1 MKALLCLHGLLS
13 SDKDFDFLKIQ
24 LKPYY
29 GYIHTPVMPGHKNRG
44 DSFTCAAVLN
54 YAVEEYDRLR
64 QMSDCI
70 DILGYSVGGVL
81 ACYLCQI
88 RKVNRLILLAPAFN
102 YINIQNYRPAIIKKS
117 RIKSESFF
125 SVKKVQYFLTFTKI
139 VHRVKESLQYIP
151 CPICILWGEDD
162 FLVSKRSGLFLY
174 RISVN
179 EVKFFVT
186 LKNHNHYNIVKTEDT
201 ARIIRQFLE
210 TKEEKSIHE
219 TG

>member
-13 SDKDFDFLKIQ
+13 SDKDFDFLKIKLQ
-24 LKPYY
+24 EEYD
-29 GYIHTPVMPGHKNRG
+29 YIHTPVMPGHKDRR
-44 DSFTCAAVLN
+44 DSFSCRAVLD

-64 QMSDCI
+64 QISDCI

-102 YINIQNYRPAIIKKS
+102 YINIKNYRPKIMKKS
-117 RIKSESFF
+117 QVKSGDIF
-125 SVKKVQYFLTFTKI
+125 SAKKVQYFLTFTRI
-139 VHRVKESLQYIP
+139 VHRVKDSLQYIP
-151 CPICILWGEDD
+151 CPICIIWGEDD

-174 RISVN
+174 RISAN

-186 LKNHNHYNIVKTEDT
+186 LKNHNHYNIVRTEEVV
-201 ARIIRQFLE
+201 RIIRQFLDVR
-210 TKEEKSIHE
+210 EEKAFD
-219 TG
+219 